1 MEDSNIDLA
10 AVTENLVQE
19 VTPLFDQ
26 NKTIEEE
33 EIIVEEDE
41 STKADLSENDAQV
54 TDLVSDLNK

>member
-1 MEDSNIDLA
+1 MEDSNVDLA
-10 AVTENLVQE
+10 AVTKNLVQE

-26 NKTIEEE
+26 HKTIDEE
-33 EIIVEEDE
+33 EITVEVDE

>member
-1 MEDSNIDLA
+1 MEDSNVDLA

-19 VTPLFDQ
+19 VTPLFDLH
-26 NKTIEEE
+26 KTIEGED
-33 EIIVEEDE
+33 IIVEVDE